1 MKIAFAIDALAAG
14 GGVEGYLR
22 RAAAYLGEHGDEVEL
37 VVGRGSPA
45 GPWRVRSLDVRGVGA
60 GARLRR
66 FAAAFDEL
74 LRAGTWAS
82 SLAIRHVRAAHV
94 YMPHGGLVLPAAEAR
109 DERLAPPRR
118 WLRQRYRACSPRLR
132 AMRSLEA
139 EALQRSGLVLALSER
154 VRAEIAAVS
163 PAALARTELLPLGVD
178 LKRFTPEGPRLDWT
192 NELALPRATPV
203 VLFAAYNARLKGFAE
218 AARALACSRALDAVH
233 LAVVG
238 PPAPPPL
245 PRDVRAALRGR
256 VHCLGPRA
264 DLPALYRG
272 AAALLHPTWYDPCST
287 VALEALACGCPVV
300 TTERNGAAELRGE
313 ALRAVADPRD
323 AHALADALSQVLARS
338 AILRAPAREAV
349 LARGEREHFAA
360 LRHALQRV
368 ASAPPLP

>member
-1 MKIAFAIDALAAG
+1 MKIALAIDALASG

-22 RAAAYLGEHGDEVEL
+22 RAAAYLGEHGDEIEL
-37 VVGRGSPA
+37 VVGRGAPA

-66 FAAAFDEL
+66 FAEAFDEL
-74 LRAGTWAS
+74 VREGTWAS

-94 YMPHGGLVLPAAEAR
+94 YMPHGGLVVPAAHAR

-118 WLRQRYRACSPRLR
+118 WLRRRYRAFSPRLR

-139 EALQRSGLVLALSER
+139 EALRRSRVVLALSGGVLR
-154 VRAEIAAVS
+154 EITAVS

-178 LKRFTPEGPRLDWT
+178 LARFTPEGPRIDWT
-192 NELALPRATPV
+192 NELALPRTTPV

-218 AARALACSRALDAVH
+218 AARALAGSRALDAVH
-233 LAVVG
+233 LVVVG

-245 PRDVRAALRGR
+245 PRDSHAKLHGR
-256 VHCLGPRA
+256 VHWLGARA
-264 DLPALYRG
+264 DLPALYRA

-313 ALRAVADPRD
+313 ALRAVMDPRD
-323 AHALADALSQVLARS
+323 VRALGAALAALLARG
-338 AILRAPAREAV
+338 AELRARARAAV
-349 LARGEREHFAA
+349 STRGEREHFAA
-360 LRHALQRV
+360 LRATLVRT
-368 ASAPPLP
+368 AGIFAT

>member
-1 MKIAFAIDALAAG
+1 MKIAFAIDALASG

-37 VVGRGSPA
+37 VVGRGAPP
-45 GPWRVRSLDVRGVGA
+45 GPWRVRSLDVRGLGA
-60 GARLRR
+60 GLRLRR

-94 YMPHGGLVLPAAEAR
+94 YMPHGGLVVPAAHAR
-109 DERLAPPRR
+109 AELLAPPRR
-118 WLRQRYRACSPRLR
+118 WLRQRYRAFSPRMR
-132 AMRSLEA
+132 AMRFLEA
-139 EALQRSGLVLALSER
+139 EALRQSRVVLALSER
-154 VRAEIAAVS
+154 VRTEIAAAAA
-163 PAALARTELLPLGVD
+163 AALARTELLPLGVD
-178 LKRFTPEGPRLDWT
+178 LARFTPEGPRIDWT

-218 AARALACSRALDAVH
+218 AVRALASSRALDAVH
-233 LAVVG
+233 LVAVG

-245 PRDVRAALRGR
+245 PRDLRAALHGR
-256 VHCLGPRA
+256 VHWLGPRA
-264 DLPALYRG
+264 DLPALYRA

-323 AHALADALSQVLARS
+323 ALALGSSLAELLARG
-338 AILRAPAREAV
+338 APLRTQARAAV
-349 LARGEREHFAA
+349 LARGECEHFAA
-360 LRHALQRV
+360 LRGALVR
-368 ASAPPLP
+368 AAGPLAL

>member
-1 MKIAFAIDALAAG
+1 MKIAFAIDALASG

-22 RAAAYLGEHGDEVEL
+22 RAAAYLAEHGDEVEL
-37 VVGRGSPA
+37 VVGRGAPE

-66 FAAAFDEL
+66 FAAAFDER

-94 YMPHGGLVLPAAEAR
+94 YMPHGGLVDPAVHAR
-109 DERLAPPRR
+109 DERRSPPRR
-118 WLRQRYRACSPRLR
+118 WLRQRYRAFSPRMR

-178 LKRFTPEGPRLDWT
+178 LARFTPEGPRIDWT
-192 NELALPRATPV
+192 SELALPRATPV

-218 AARALACSRALDAVH
+218 AARVIASSCALDAVH

-245 PRDVRAALRGR
+245 PRDVRAVLRGR
-256 VHCLGPRA
+256 VHWLGARA
-264 DLPALYRG
+264 DLPALYRA

-300 TTERNGAAELRGE
+300 TTERNGAAEIRSE

-323 AHALADALSQVLARS
+323 AHALASSLAAL
-338 AILRAPAREAV
+338 
-349 LARGEREHFAA
+349 LARGAPLRTQARAAMLAREEREHFAA
-360 LRHALQRV
+360 LRGALVQALGPHV
-368 ASAPPLP
+368 S